1 MATVE
6 EKIKQM
12 TELLGEDT
20 MTEVLRSVIGKEAQA
35 RNMGLVAKEKKPVT
49 GSDLVGLTPDEIIE
63 LGMML
68 KELQEQEEA
77 EEEEKEASSE
87 AEAMKSMLEEM
98 KGFAEL
104 MKGYSE
110 ELKGFGG
117 RSKKPVMAADEDEE
131 DEEEVEE
138 EVAPVKTK
146 KKEATATLDPNIA
159 RLATV
164 VKELATQVGEQGKL
178 IQQLAGASPAS
189 RGYRPSGDQ
198 ANVLKNAPQP
208 ETTKEAGSS
217 GFDSLVSFMMP
228 NGVISNS

>member
-6 EKIKQM
+6 DKIKEM
-12 TELLGEDT
+12 TKLLGEDT

-35 RNMGLVAKEKKPVT
+35 RNMGLVAKEKRPVT
-49 GSDLVGLTPDEIIE
+49 GSDLVGLTPDQIIE
-63 LGMML
+63 LGMTL
-68 KELQEQEEA
+68 KELQEQ

-104 MKGYSE
+104 MKGYTE

-117 RSKKPVMAADEDEE
+117 RGKMPKKPMMDDEAAE

-138 EVAPVKTK
+138 EAAPVKTK

-164 VKELATQVGEQGKL
+164 VKELSVQVGEQGKL
-178 IQQLAGASPAS
+178 LQQLTGASPAS

-198 ANVLKNAPQP
+198 TNVLKNAPQP

-228 NGVISNS
+228 NGVSNS